1 MGGALTHG
9 IIGLFLGPI
18 VLAVTWELIAAWV
31 KHEEQPVVD
40 VASDTGSG

>member
-1 MGGALTHG
+1 VIGGALAHG

-31 KHEEQPVVD
+31 KYG
-40 VASDTGSG
+40 AS